1 MGFQYTEQEILNKY
15 KEYMSV
21 TDTDDYFFKK
31 DRLSWEVVDDRAQ
44 MLNSDALLELICKI
58 VKKHYD
64 IETLCDSWFIMD
76 RIDEID
82 YVPKNKAQE
91 KILGIIESLVEY
103 GKLRHINSV
112 EEFMKDYD
120 INAILK
126 DQIRR
131 CHQRD
136 AHFKQVIKS
145 YYDTFVD
152 ADHSIYKIK

>member
-1 MGFQYTEQEILNKY
+1 MI
-15 KEYMSV
+15 
-21 TDTDDYFFKK
+21 
-31 DRLSWEVVDDRAQ
+31 
-44 MLNSDALLELICKI
+44 
-58 VKKHYD
+58 
-64 IETLCDSWFIMD
+64 IETLCDPWFIMD

-103 GKLRHINSV
+103 GKWRHINSV
-112 EEFMKDYD
+112 EEFIKDYD